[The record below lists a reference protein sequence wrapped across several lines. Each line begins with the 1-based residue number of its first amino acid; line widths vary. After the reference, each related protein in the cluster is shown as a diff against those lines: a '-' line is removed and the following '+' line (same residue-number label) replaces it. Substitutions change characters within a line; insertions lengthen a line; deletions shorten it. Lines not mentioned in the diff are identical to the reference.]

1 MKGEILSLGVA
12 VLWTFTAIF
21 AEIAGRRLGALTLNV
36 WRMIVTLLL
45 IGVLL
50 WSVCGVPYPQYASPV
65 VWGWF
70 LASGFMGFVFGDYCL
85 FNSYILIGSRF
96 GQLFMV
102 LASPFAAVTAWL
114 LLGERMTWL
123 ALVGMFVTMLGIAI
137 SILGKG
143 QDGHR
148 KVSLPLR
155 GVLLGI
161 GAALGQGAGLVLS
174 KMGMLQYA
182 ASIPPTDVSVMQMMP
197 FAGTMIRAIMGL
209 LGFGLALLLQGKVDT
224 LPMAWRDKR
233 AMLSGLGA
241 IMLGP
246 FLGVSLSLRVLD
258 MTDAGVAQTLM
269 SLTPVFILL
278 PSRLIFGTRITIRE
292 AVGAVI
298 AVCGASLFFL

>member
-1 MKGEILSLGVA
+1 MEGEILSLGVA
-12 VLWTFTAIF
+12 LLWTFTAIF
-21 AEIAGRRLGALTLNV
+21 AEMAGRRLGALTLNV
-36 WRMIVTLLL
+36 WRMVVTIFL

-50 WSVCGVPYPQYASPV
+50 WSVCGVPYPRYASIS

-70 LASGFMGFVFGDYCL
+70 LASGFVGFVFGDYCL
-85 FNSYILIGSRF
+85 FNSYLLIGSRF

-114 LLGERMTWL
+114 LLGERMTLL
-123 ALVGMFVTMLGIAI
+123 ALAGMFVTMLGIAI
-137 SILGKG
+137 SILGRG

-148 KVSLPLR
+148 RVSLPLR
-155 GVLLGI
+155 GIMLGI

-174 KMGMLQYA
+174 KVGMLQYA
-182 ASIPPTDVSVMQMMP
+182 ACVPPSEVSAVRMMP
-197 FAGTMIRAIMGL
+197 FAGTMIRALMGL
-209 LGFGLALLLQGKVDT
+209 LGFGLALLLQGKAST
-224 LPMAWRDKR
+224 LPMAWRDRR

-241 IMLGP
+241 IILGP

-278 PSRLIFGTRITIRE
+278 PSHIAFGTRITLRE
-292 AVGAVI
+292 VLGAAI